1 LSLEARD
8 HHERA
13 LARKLAARYP
23 LDRWALVPQVR
34 SSLGGRVQG
43 LRVADLV
50 AVDFWPSDRGRIEL
64 VEIKVS
70 TTDLRRE
77 TPEKSAPFVEYA
89 SACWI
94 AVPAPWQRVVRSKG
108 DLPDGWGLL
117 SIGTGA
123 PAVIVRARERRPA
136 KRLSPFALAL
146 LRAAVANTSEHRAR
160 DAPLVEVIR
169 PFLSR
174 GHVGLACHH
183 VAMSLA
189 KRTPE
194 GLPCLGC
201 RDGRPTDPEAIEAAI
216 ADATPEQ
223 RARYAVLCGERGL
236 P

>member
-1 LSLEARD
+1 VSREARS
-8 HHERA
+8 HERA
-13 LARKLAARYP
+13 LTAKLVARYP
-23 LDRWALVPQVR
+23 PDRWALVPQVR
-34 SSLGGRVQG
+34 SALGGHPEG
-43 LRVADLV
+43 LRVADLLAV
-50 AVDFWPSDRGRIEL
+50 AFWPSDHGRVEL

-70 TTDLRRE
+70 ATDLGRE
-77 TPEKSAPFVEYA
+77 TAEKSAPFAEYA

-94 AVPAPWQRVVRSKG
+94 AVPAPWQRVVHAKG

-117 SIGTGA
+117 SVGTGGPAEIVPA
-123 PAVIVRARERRPA
+123 PARRPE

-146 LRAAVANTSEHRAR
+146 LRAAVANTSEHPAL

-189 KRTPE
+189 KKTPDK
-194 GLPCLGC
+194 LPCLGC

-216 ADATPEQ
+216 TDATPDQ
-223 RARYAVLCGERGL
+223 LARYAALCTGGNVT
-236 P
+236 